1 MKIILKSLL
10 FGMVTE
16 SATWWGLGYL
26 YARFSSDILSLLMF
40 ILHLPAFILSDF
52 IPPGAPYGFA
62 VGFIVE
68 ALLWSLIW
76 GFIFYL
82 VESGKKARERI
93 AEVNNLTK
101 PSACSR

>member
-1 MKIILKSLL
+1 MKIIWKSLL

-26 YARFSSDILSLLMF
+26 YARFSSGSMNGPGEILSLLMY
-40 ILHLPAFILSDF
+40 ILHLPAFMLSNF
-52 IPPGAPYGFA
+52 MAPGTPYSSA

-68 ALLWSLIW
+68 ALIWSLIW

-93 AEVNNLTK
+93 AEVNNLN
-101 PSACSR
+101 